1 MIRWVHET
9 KAQPVTD
16 RNRFDRSLGQLVTD
30 RYQFQSV
37 TNWIQL
43 ICAIRQFSLW
53 LIALALLAACQT
65 APPPKEAA
73 NRQIYT
79 ADYDLIIP
87 AEQDLSRPGGKALLI
102 LFPCFSCDAADTR
115 AESRI
120 ADTAAANGIAV
131 LMMNFNRH
139 IIMS

>member
-16 RNRFDRSLGQLVTD
+16 RNRLDQSKGQQGEARVTD

-43 ICAIRQFSLW
+43 IRAIRQFSLW
-53 LIALALLAACQT
+53 LIALALLVACQT

-73 NRQIYT
+73 HRRKRLV
-79 ADYDLIIP
+79 ALISVIIVVICVP
-87 AEQDLSRPGGKALLI
+87 ALVIALL
-102 LFPCFSCDAADTR
+102 LL
-115 AESRI
+115 
-120 ADTAAANGIAV
+120 G
-131 LMMNFNRH
+131 
-139 IIMS
+139 